1 LDPRTLRFD
10 ILKSDIQFIACDRA
24 RRRRGFCL
32 SSITR
37 SSGFSAMPPLMVSP
51 ELEHGDIELAKASRV
66 SNVFLHIN
74 DE

>member
-1 LDPRTLRFD
+1 
-10 ILKSDIQFIACDRA
+10 
-24 RRRRGFCL
+24 
-32 SSITR
+32 
-37 SSGFSAMPPLMVSP
+37 MPPLMVSP